1 MSSYRTE
8 TQQLS
13 AQFVNSSFV
22 RKLDEGRTKEAA
34 AEGTAFIRELVRQE
48 SYAREVI
55 APVLLQDDE
64 IDRDENT
71 DEPKKIIEK
80 EPSSEATFVNFAG
93 AGPRTWFKGP
103 RYAVY
108 FGKVESQ
115 HFTKSKFQ
123 LMTYVNDIRKILADN
138 SVKDLSDQE
147 DLKFQA
153 TIDEIVERSVA
164 VTSNGLPVAAS
175 AAYGTADNG
184 ERSGAI
190 FQLRESSI
198 GSATSQYHLAPQ
210 FNASAFK
217 RGFQKMVAQRRPIG
231 KMTMT
236 KELFYEA
243 LDLRADIYGNDV
255 ASKHYY
261 DGVETEEKLFG
272 IPVIT
277 TIKRHIH
284 QPNRVYI
291 YAPENFLGNFFLLQD
306 ATLFIKQEADVISF
320 WTYAAPGIGIGNTK
334 SVQCLEFAQAA
345 YALPSASQPTY
356 GVFETSGASGVGT

>member
-80 EPSSEATFVNFAG
+80 EPNSEATFVNFAG
-93 AGPRTWFKGP
+93 SGPRTWFKGP

-153 TIDEIVERSVA
+153 TIDEIVER
-164 VTSNGLPVAAS
+164 TVAAS
-175 AAYGTADNG
+175 GILAATGTGYGATVSSGIING
-184 ERSGAI
+184 A
-190 FQLRESSI
+190 QLQIDTSKYNDL
-198 GSATSQYHLAPQ
+198 TSQLHSAPQ
-210 FNASAFK
+210 FNAAAFK
-217 RGFQKMVAQRRPIG
+217 RGFQKMVHNRRPIG
-231 KMTMT
+231 KMTMC
-236 KELFYEA
+236 KELYYEA
-243 LDLRADIYGNDV
+243 LDLRADVVGNDV
-255 ASKHYY
+255 ASKHYA
-261 DGVETEEKLFG
+261 DGIETEDKLFG

-277 TIKRHIH
+277 TIKSHIH
-284 QPNRVYI
+284 KNNRVYI

-334 SVQCLEFAQAA
+334 SVQCIQFLDGTT
-345 YALPSASQPTY
+345 SGD
-356 GVFETSGASGVGT
+356 GVFESTSTDGAVYVSA

>member
-1 MSSYRTE
+1 MSYKTE
-8 TQQLS
+8 TQQMS
-13 AQFVNSSFV
+13 AQFINSSFV
-22 RKLDEGRTKEAA
+22 RKLEEGRTKEAA
-34 AEGTAFIRELVRQE
+34 VEGTAFIRELVRQE
-48 SYAREVI
+48 SYAREI
-55 APVLLQDDE
+55 IQPVLLQDDE
-64 IDRDENT
+64 VDRDENT

-80 EPSSEATFVNFAG
+80 EPQSTATFVQFAG
-93 AGPRTWFKGP
+93 SGPRTWFKGA

-147 DLKFQA
+147 DKKWQA
-153 TIDEIVERSVA
+153 TIDEIVAGSYGNTARLLSDNSANPAFATDVA
-164 VTSNGLPVAAS
+164 KPAS
-175 AAYGTADNG
+175 
-184 ERSGAI
+184 
-190 FQLRESSI
+190 QL
-198 GSATSQYHLAPQ
+198 TLAPV

-217 RGFQKMVAQRRPIG
+217 KGFQKMVGNKRPIG
-231 KMTMT
+231 KMTMC

-255 ASKHYY
+255 ASKHYNE
-261 DGVETEEKLFG
+261 GIESETKLFG

-277 TIKRHIH
+277 TIKNNIH
-284 QPNRVYI
+284 DANRVYV

-306 ATLFIKQEADVISF
+306 ATLFIKQEADVITF

-334 SVQCLEFAQAA
+334 SIQCIEFTN
-345 YALPSASQPTY
+345 YASTRGQDVNGEVNS
-356 GVFETSGASGVGT
+356 